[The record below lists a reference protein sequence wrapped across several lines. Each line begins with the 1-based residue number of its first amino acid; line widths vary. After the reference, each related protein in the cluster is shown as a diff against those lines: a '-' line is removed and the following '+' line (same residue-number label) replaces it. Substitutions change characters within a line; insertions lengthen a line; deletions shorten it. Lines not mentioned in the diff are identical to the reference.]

1 MGKYSKKDYYTL
13 INKLQEEYSK
23 DPKRVNKEA
32 YNSLYKIGK
41 IRSEGMEK
49 FINNLGAVIML
60 LLIPFLLI
68 GKYNCL
74 LALAGL
80 AFFSAIY
87 IVLKDGSSGVIV
99 FIYSHGLTG
108 YVMMNAEM
116 FLNILKSPVF
126 SDGATK
132 IVALLGVALI
142 LLIAQCI
149 YATLYCLSD
158 DLQATPFNRSIPVI
172 LGAISTV
179 IIHLTYIFLI

>member
-1 MGKYSKKDYYTL
+1 MGKYSKKDYHML

-41 IRSEGMEK
+41 IRSEGLEK
-49 FINNLGAVIML
+49 FINNIGAVILL
-60 LLIPFLLI
+60 LLIPFLFI
-68 GKYNCL
+68 GKYYSI

-80 AFFSAIY
+80 AFYSAMY
-87 IVLKDGSSGVIV
+87 LVLKDGSSNAII

-108 YVMMNAEM
+108 YIMMNAEM
-116 FLNILKSPVF
+116 FLKIINSPIF

-132 IVALLGVALI
+132 IVILLGVS
-142 LLIAQCI
+142 LLLAISQCI

-179 IIHLTYIFLI
+179 IIHLTYIFMI